1 MQRSAAKTVN
11 PAIAAQRYVR
21 IYDLVRQVPPGQVA
35 TYGQVALLAGVGS
48 ARLVGR
54 AMAMLPNGSSVPW
67 WRVLNSQGRISARK
81 DGRPDPAQR
90 RMLKEEG
97 VFLDRRGRVDFATV
111 AWPGPAWSWLE
122 AEGFDLDELMLKSRQ
137 VRRSG
142 PWCKW
147 NL

>member
-1 MQRSAAKTVN
+1 MPKVSAKPAESAAA
-11 PAIAAQRYVR
+11 PQRYGR

-54 AMAMLPNGSSVPW
+54 AMAMLPDGTSVPW

-81 DGRPDPAQR
+81 DGRPDPSQR

-97 VFLDRRGRVDFATV
+97 VFLDRHGRVDFNSV

-122 AEGFDLDELMLKSRQ
+122 AEGFDLEELMLKSRQ
-137 VRRSG
+137 VRRNG
-142 PWCKW
+142 AWCHW
-147 NL
+147 HF